1 MQTTFAAPPT
11 PTPAAPARGPRRR
24 AAPGRLPAPDL
35 RLLQWLCAGHT
46 NAQIAAHLCRS
57 EKTVRNRLTRIY
69 RTLGVVN
76 RAQAVAVCIGRA
88 AGPDL
93 PGGPCA
99 AAHTTGY
106 TVGTLG

>member
-1 MQTTFAAPPT
+1 MNMQTTFPAPPT
-11 PTPAAPARGPRRR
+11 PTPAVPARGPRRR
-24 AAPGRLPAPDL
+24 APGCLPAPDL

-76 RAQAVAVCIGRA
+76 RAQAVAVY
-88 AGPDL
+88 L
-93 PGGPCA
+93 Q
-99 AAHTTGY
+99 
-106 TVGTLG
+106 GTAPRPTHAE